1 MKSAGRPC
9 ARGRRNVSAIEIIQ
23 PIAGTLYLGTITTVG
38 IRLIVLARR
47 HRGLP
52 ELLLGLSLLL
62 GGTFGAVLEVAG
74 MSPDAP
80 LEPQVAGMLLA
91 TGKAL
96 VVAGFLCQVLFVRI
110 VFRPREAWAIVLVA
124 GLIGV
129 QLATYAAFAAAGTFA
144 SGEMPTSIFLI
155 ELASRTAGSVWLIAE
170 SLRYYAFMRRR
181 LALGIADPLVTD
193 RFRLWAIAGTSA
205 LVMLATSAPPVV
217 IEDQSAPWL
226 IMLLPLFALSGIAA
240 SSTYL
245 LAFFPPGW
253 YRRFIARRRAG
264 AAEGA

>member
-1 MKSAGRPC
+1 MST
-9 ARGRRNVSAIEIIQ
+9 IEIIQ
-23 PIAGTLYLGTITTVG
+23 PIAGALYLGTITTVG

-62 GGTFGAVLEVAG
+62 GGTFGAVLEVGG

-80 LEPQVAGMLLA
+80 IEPHVAGLLLA
-91 TGKAL
+91 MGKGL
-96 VVAGFLCQVLFVRI
+96 VVAGFACQVLFVRI
-110 VFRPREAWAIVLVA
+110 VFRPREGWATALVA
-124 GLIGV
+124 GLIFV
-129 QLATYAAFAAAGTFA
+129 QLATFAAFGAAGTF
-144 SGEMPTSIFLI
+144 SNGQMPSSIFLV
-155 ELASRTAGSVWLIAE
+155 ELTSRAAGSVWLIAE

-205 LVMLATSAPPVV
+205 LVMLGTSAPPVV

-226 IMLLPLFALSGIAA
+226 LMMLPLFAASGIAA
-240 SSTYL
+240 SGTYL

-253 YRRFIARRRAG
+253 YRRFISRHLGDDAG
-264 AAEGA
+264 RTEAA